1 MGLQRVRHDW
11 ATFTSPHF
19 NGNTVMSSTYN
30 VYYNCTTHTDLR
42 RRENELQ
49 HPTTKFYSQKCSL
62 SKLISFTHFPL
73 LLTSSSLPEIFSVL
87 ISSTGWFDHPSLTEQ
102 VHTELRHVP
111 GAESRFQS
119 FYLVIKHTKYRMIHA
134 IRRYLERASQVALV
148 VKNLPANTGDHER
161 HRFDPWVGK
170 IPWSRKWQPIPIFL
184 PGESHGQRS
193 LLGYSP
199 WGRRRPGH
207 NWVSR
212 ESLKRGR
219 ERHMSR
225 PLLELFLITSLK
237 VRHWKGVLQN
247 MGFSG
252 QIKTEKASD
261 GQDNSRERKTTSSS
275 HCCVY
280 SVPSTV
286 QRSLPALIFLILIRT
301 RWESLFLFLFWQL
314 INRESKQLAKS
325 HS

>member
-1 MGLQRVRHDW
+1 
-11 ATFTSPHF
+11 
-19 NGNTVMSSTYN
+19 MSSTYN

-73 LLTSSSLPEIFSVL
+73 LLTSSSLPEIFSAL

-170 IPWSRKWQPIPIFL
+170 TFWSRKWQPTPVFL
-184 PGESHGQRS
+184 PGESHGERG
-193 LLGYSP
+193 LAGYSP
-199 WGRRRPGH
+199 WVCKELDMIEVTFHTLTSNFHRP
-207 NWVSR
+207 
-212 ESLKRGR
+212 EETKRN
-219 ERHMSR
+219 HDKM
-225 PLLELFLITSLK
+225 K
-237 VRHWKGVLQN
+237 CAVLD
-247 MGFSG
+247 GFW
-252 QIKTEKASD
+252 
-261 GQDNSRERKTTSSS
+261 NRK
-275 HCCVY
+275 
-280 SVPSTV
+280 
-286 QRSLPALIFLILIRT
+286 RT
-301 RWESLFLFLFWQL
+301 
-314 INRESKQLAKS
+314 
-325 HS
+325 